1 VLLSI
6 TIGKAKDMLELY
18 QFELSHF
25 SEKVRLILDYKG
37 LAYRK
42 IEVAPGMGQLE
53 LFRMSGQKQVPV
65 LKDGNTVIADST
77 AIALYLDKT
86 YPDRPIIPTN
96 PQQKANCLLLEQWA
110 DSSIGIKGRTIL
122 LESLKSS
129 NLRTSILPV
138 GTPDILRNLVSSI
151 PREAIDVLGLGLGL
165 TPDAVRAAKAEMH
178 RSLESICLLLA
189 QNGGYL
195 TGDTPTLADLTVA
208 GLSLLLKI
216 PDGPYLNIADN
227 LKGKGVPGFADNP
240 DYDLFFTWRDKLYAD
255 FRKPHKPDMNNNK
268 PGTATAPTT
277 IAID

>member
-1 VLLSI
+1 
-6 TIGKAKDMLELY
+6 MLELY
-18 QFELSHF
+18 QFELSQF

-42 IEVAPGMGQLE
+42 IEVVPGMGQLE
-53 LFRMSGQKQVPV
+53 LFRLSGQRQVPV

-110 DSSIGIKGRTIL
+110 DRSIGGEGRSIL
-122 LESLKSS
+122 LEGLKNI
-129 NLRTSILPV
+129 NLRTSILPT
-138 GTPDILRNLVSSI
+138 GTPDVLKNLVGSI
-151 PREAIDVLGLGLGL
+151 PKEAIDILGLGLGL
-165 TPDAVRAAKAEMH
+165 TPDAIKASKAEMH
-178 RSLESICLLLA
+178 RSLESICMLLS
-189 QNGGYL
+189 QNSGGYL

-208 GLSLLLKI
+208 GLSLVLKI
-216 PDGPYLNIADN
+216 PEGPYLDIPFN

-240 DYDLFFTWRDKLYAD
+240 EYDLFFTWRDKLYAD
-255 FRKPHKPDMNNNK
+255 FRKPHLPNINNNSGAA
-268 PGTATAPTT
+268 PTTPTT

>member
-1 VLLSI
+1 
-6 TIGKAKDMLELY
+6 MLELY
-18 QFELSHF
+18 QFELSQF
-25 SEKVRLILDYKG
+25 SEKVRLVLDYKG

-42 IEVAPGMGQLE
+42 IEVVPGVGQLD
-53 LFRMSGQKQVPV
+53 LFRLSGQTQVPV

-96 PQQKANCLLLEQWA
+96 PHQKANCLLLEQWA
-110 DSSIGIKGRTIL
+110 DNSIGAKGRTIL

-129 NLRTSILPV
+129 SLRTSILPV
-138 GTPDILRNLVSSI
+138 GTPDLFRNLVSSI
-151 PREAIDVLGLGLGL
+151 PREAIDLLGLGIGL
-165 TPDAVRAAKAEMH
+165 TPDSIRAAKAEMH
-178 RSLESICLLLA
+178 RSLESICLLLS
-189 QNGGYL
+189 QNSGAYL

-216 PDGPYLNIADN
+216 PDGPYLNIPQN
-227 LKGKGVPGFADNP
+227 LKGKGIPGFADNP

-255 FRKPHKPDMNNNK
+255 FRQPHMPDINNSGAA
-268 PGTATAPTT
+268 PTTPTT

>member
-1 VLLSI
+1 
-6 TIGKAKDMLELY
+6 MLELY
-18 QFELSHF
+18 QFELSQF
-25 SEKVRLILDYKG
+25 SEKVRLVLDYKG

-42 IEVAPGMGQLE
+42 IEVVPGVGQLE
-53 LFRMSGQKQVPV
+53 LFRLSGQGQVPV

-110 DSSIGIKGRTIL
+110 DDSIGMKGRTIL

-129 NLRTSILPV
+129 SLRTSILPI
-138 GTPDILRNLVSSI
+138 GTPDIFKNLVSAI
-151 PREAIDVLGLGLGL
+151 PREAIDLLGLGVGL
-165 TPDAVRAAKAEMH
+165 TPDSIRAAKAEMH
-178 RSLESICLLLA
+178 RSLESICLLLS
-189 QNGGYL
+189 QNSGAYL
-195 TGDTPTLADLTVA
+195 TGDTPTLADLTIA
-208 GLSLLLKI
+208 GLSLVLKI
-216 PDGPYLNIADN
+216 PDGPYLNIPSN

-255 FRKPHKPDMNNNK
+255 FRKPHTPDINNSGAA
-268 PGTATAPTT
+268 PTTPTT

>member
-1 VLLSI
+1 
-6 TIGKAKDMLELY
+6 MLELY
-18 QFELSHF
+18 QFELSQF
-25 SEKVRLILDYKG
+25 SEKVRLVLDYKG

-42 IEVAPGMGQLE
+42 IEVVPGVGQLE
-53 LFRMSGQKQVPV
+53 IFRLSGQGKVPV

-77 AIALYLDKT
+77 AIALYLDRT

-110 DSSIGIKGRTIL
+110 DDSIGTKGRTIL

-129 NLRTSILPV
+129 SLRTSILPV
-138 GTPDILRNLVSSI
+138 GTPDIFRNLVGAI
-151 PREAIDVLGLGLGL
+151 PREAIDLLGLGVGL
-165 TPDAVRAAKAEMH
+165 TPDSIRAAKAEMH
-178 RSLESICLLLA
+178 RSLESICMLLS
-189 QNGGYL
+189 QNSGAYL

-216 PDGPYLNIADN
+216 PDGPYLNIPSN

-255 FRKPHKPDMNNNK
+255 FRKPHKPDINNSGAA
-268 PGTATAPTT
+268 PTTPTT

>member
-1 VLLSI
+1 
-6 TIGKAKDMLELY
+6 MLELY
-18 QFELSHF
+18 QFELSQF
-25 SEKVRLILDYKG
+25 SEKVRLVLDYKG

-42 IEVAPGMGQLE
+42 IEVVPGIGQLE
-53 LFRMSGQKQVPV
+53 LFRMAGQRQVPV
-65 LKDGNTVIADST
+65 LKDGNKVIADST

-86 YPDRPIIPTN
+86 YPDRPIIPTD

-110 DSSIGIKGRTIL
+110 DNSIGSKGRTIL

-129 NLRTSILPV
+129 SLRTSILPTS
-138 GTPDILRNLVSSI
+138 TPDVFKNLVGSI
-151 PREAIDVLGLGLGL
+151 PREAIDLLGLGLGL
-165 TPDAVRAAKAEMH
+165 TPEAIAAAKAEMH
-178 RSLESICLLLA
+178 RSLESICMLLS
-189 QNGGYL
+189 QNSGAYL

-216 PDGPYLNIADN
+216 PEGPYLDIPFN

-255 FRKPHKPDMNNNK
+255 FRKPHLPNINNSGAA
-268 PGTATAPTT
+268 PATPTT

>member
-1 VLLSI
+1 
-6 TIGKAKDMLELY
+6 MLELY

-25 SEKVRLILDYKG
+25 SEKVRLVLDYKG

-42 IEVAPGMGQLE
+42 IEVVPGMGQLD
-53 LFRMSGQKQVPV
+53 LFRLSGQRQVPV
-65 LKDGNTVIADST
+65 LKDGNTVVSDST

-96 PQQKANCLLLEQWA
+96 PQQKATCLLLEQWA
-110 DSSIGIKGRTIL
+110 DNSIGIKGRAIL
-122 LESLKSS
+122 WESLKSS
-129 NLRTSILPV
+129 SLRTSILPV
-138 GTPDILRNLVSSI
+138 GTPDILKNLISSI
-151 PREAIDVLGLGLGL
+151 PTEAIDFLGLGVGL
-165 TPDAVRAAKAEMH
+165 TPDSIRAAKAEMH

-189 QNGGYL
+189 QNSGAYL

-216 PDGPYLNIADN
+216 PEGPYLNIADN

-255 FRKPHKPDMNNNK
+255 FRKPHKPDLNNS
-268 PGTATAPTT
+268 GTAPTT

>member
-1 VLLSI
+1 VVVLLSI
-6 TIGKAKDMLELY
+6 TIGKKDMLELY

-42 IEVAPGMGQLE
+42 IEVVPGIGQLE
-53 LFRMSGQKQVPV
+53 LFRMSGQRQVPV
-65 LKDGNTVIADST
+65 LKDGNTFISDST

-110 DSSIGIKGRTIL
+110 DNSIGIKGRTIL

-129 NLRTSILPV
+129 NLRTAILPV
-138 GTPDILRNLVSSI
+138 GTPDLLKNLVGAI
-151 PREAIDVLGLGLGL
+151 PREAIDVLGLGLGF
-165 TPDAVRAAKAEMH
+165 TPDSIRATKAEMH

-189 QNGGYL
+189 QNSCAYL

-216 PDGPYLNIADN
+216 PAGPYLNIADN
-227 LKGKGVPGFADNP
+227 LKGKGIPGFADNP

-255 FRKPHKPDMNNNK
+255 FRKPHKPDLNNS
-268 PGTATAPTT
+268 GAAPTT

>member
-1 VLLSI
+1 MVVLLSI
-6 TIGKAKDMLELY
+6 YDRIKKDMLELY

-25 SEKVRLILDYKG
+25 SEKVRLVLDYKG

-42 IEVAPGMGQLE
+42 IEVVPGLGQLE
-53 LFRMSGQKQVPV
+53 LFRMSGQTQVPV

-77 AIALYLDKT
+77 AIALYLDRT

-110 DSSIGIKGRTIL
+110 DNSIGVKGRTIL

-129 NLRTSILPV
+129 NLRTSILPI
-138 GTPDILRNLVSSI
+138 GTPDLVRNLVGSI
-151 PREAIDVLGLGLGL
+151 PREAIDLLGLGLGL
-165 TPDAVRAAKAEMH
+165 TPDSIRAAKAEMH

-216 PDGPYLNIADN
+216 PTGPYLNIADN

-255 FRKPHKPDMNNNK
+255 FRKPHIPDLR
-268 PGTATAPTT
+268 PTGTAPTT
-277 IAID
+277 ISID

>member
-1 VLLSI
+1 
-6 TIGKAKDMLELY
+6 MLELY
-18 QFELSHF
+18 QFELSPF
-25 SEKVRLILDYKG
+25 AEKVRLVLDYKG
-37 LAYRK
+37 LTYRK
-42 IEVAPGMGQLE
+42 IEVVPGMGQLE

-86 YPDRPIIPTN
+86 YPDRPIIPTS
-96 PQQKANCLLLEQWA
+96 PQQKATCLLLEQWA
-110 DSSIGIKGRTIL
+110 DSSIGASGRTIL

-138 GTPDILRNLVSSI
+138 GTPDLLRNLVGAI

-165 TPDAVRAAKAEMH
+165 TPDSVRAAKAEMH

-189 QNGGYL
+189 QNSGGYL

-216 PDGPYLNIADN
+216 PTGPYLNIAEN

-255 FRKPHKPDMNNNK
+255 FRKPHQPDPNNNQ
-268 PGTATAPTT
+268 PRTGTAPTT

>member
-1 VLLSI
+1 
-6 TIGKAKDMLELY
+6 MLELY

-42 IEVAPGMGQLE
+42 IEVVPGMGQLE

-110 DSSIGIKGRTIL
+110 DNSIGIKGRTIL

-165 TPDAVRAAKAEMH
+165 TPDSVRAAKAEMH
-178 RSLESICLLLA
+178 RSLESICLLLS

-255 FRKPHKPDMNNNK
+255 FRKPHKPDMNNK
-268 PGTATAPTT
+268 PPGTATAPTT